1 MSLAILAALVAGA
14 MCLGILSSLVP
25 LARRDADGADEL
37 PLYED
42 DFFDVGGPIID
53 LDPRR

>member
-1 MSLAILAALVAGA
+1 MSLALLAALVAGA

-25 LARRDADGADEL
+25 LARREADGADEL

-53 LDPRR
+53 LEPRR